1 MDIKSYF
8 FEIYDLALFPILTR
22 LYSDELN
29 KFCSALTKASFSGL
43 TNQPKFLLLIE
54 IQGVFVVVII
64 GNPKNIA
71 SAIAIPNDS
80 EYEGKIKAEAS
91 LKTLDFSSLKMAS
104 FNSTNLFN
112 RDFSVGLPEEF
123 LRKCIN
129 STIISDE
136 FFLGLIQPKRSVL
149 DNSDYPYFL
158 YKHNNFFDVTLKEL
172 DFRILKTDF
181 AKLRFDTINEN
192 FSRLRFFDKLK
203 YGNNLLL

>member
-1 MDIKSYF
+1 MRFSKNT
-8 FEIYDLALFPILTR
+8 LILEENYKKK
-22 LYSDELN
+22 YSN
-29 KFCSALTKASFSGL
+29 
-43 TNQPKFLLLIE
+43 LIL
-54 IQGVFVVVII
+54 
-64 GNPKNIA
+64 KNTYMRDWNSIN
-71 SAIAIPNDS
+71 SVENI
-80 EYEGKIKAEAS
+80 
-91 LKTLDFSSLKMAS
+91 L
-104 FNSTNLFN
+104 STNLFN